1 MCLTPGGMIREQLK
15 WTPPRVF
22 KQRTLLKNNTVKLY
36 MKNGYRTTRNNP
48 LNGIGGFFT
57 I

>member
-1 MCLTPGGMIREQLK
+1 MIREQLK

-22 KQRTLLKNNTVKLY
+22 KQRTLFKINNTGKLY
-36 MKNGYRTTRNNP
+36 KKNGHRTTRIYL